1 VVDCGLRGLAIAR
14 RSVSP
19 AVEDLRPTR
28 WFQRNWCVYLAL
40 LVVVVVLYS
49 QVRHYGFIGYDD
61 PDYVTENPHVRGGL
75 SWPAVEWAFTTGY
88 AANWIPLTW
97 LSHMLDFELFGLRG
111 GAHHLMNVLLHI
123 LGSMLLFAAL
133 KRMTGAHWRSAL
145 VALLFAVHPLHVESV
160 AWVTERKDVLS
171 GVFWFLALWLY
182 SLYVERRSAGLYL
195 MLLTAFVF
203 GLMAKPMVV
212 TLPFVLL
219 LLDVWPLGRF
229 RKAARTAASL
239 RAILLEKVP
248 LLVAAVG
255 ASAVTY
261 LVQLHG
267 GAVSRFATV
276 PLSLRLGNALISYV
290 IYVARTFWPTRLA
303 VFYPLT
309 AVSLWLSVAAG
320 VALLAVSAAVLRAVR
335 TRPYLAVGWFWYLGT
350 LVPVIG
356 LVQAGAQARA
366 DRYTYLPMVGI
377 LIPIAWALGEVVARK
392 PSLQRVV
399 STLAVGACLVCSL
412 VTWHQ
417 VGLWRDTMTL
427 FRHAIEVSEGNY
439 IAYNNLGLALRKQG
453 QIKEAIANYQMALR
467 ARPQFPDALMNLG
480 EVYMLEN
487 RPQEAVV
494 CLEEAVR
501 QSPAAVEIRTNLGN
515 ALNRIGKNAAAELQ
529 YREALRLE
537 PDSPEAHMG
546 LAAILADQNRV
557 EEAIRE
563 LREAIRLR
571 PDYADAHFNLAGRLV
586 TAGQMEDA
594 LGEYAEAVRLR
605 PDDAEA
611 RRGFGVSL
619 AAQGRL
625 NKALEEFEA
634 CVRLKPDDAQ
644 YRFNLATAL
653 AYLERTDEAIA
664 QLSEAIRIQP
674 DFPEALEARKY
685 LLGLRKSGH

>member
-1 VVDCGLRGLAIAR
+1 MVG
-14 RSVSP
+14 
-19 AVEDLRPTR
+19 VETVR

-88 AANWIPLTW
+88 AANWMPLTW
-97 LSHMLDFELFGLRG
+97 LSHMLDCELFGPQG
-111 GAHHLMNVLLHI
+111 GAHHVTNVLLHI

-182 SLYVERRSAGLYL
+182 SRYVERRSAGLYA
-195 MLLTAFVF
+195 MLLAAFVF

-219 LLDVWPLGRF
+219 LLDIWPLGRL
-229 RKAARTAASL
+229 RKAAFTAGTW

-248 LLVAAVG
+248 LLVPAVG

-276 PLSLRLGNALISYV
+276 PFGLRLGNALISYV
-290 IYVARTFWPTRLA
+290 IYVAKMFWPARLA

-309 AVSLWLSVAAG
+309 AISPWLSVAAG
-320 VALLAVSAAVLRAVR
+320 LALLAVSAVVLRSVSA
-335 TRPYLAVGWFWYLGT
+335 RPYLAVGWFWYLGT

-356 LVQAGAQARA
+356 LVQVGAQARA

-377 LIPIAWALGEVVARK
+377 LIPIAWGLGEVVTRRPGLK
-392 PSLQRVV
+392 RVV
-399 STLAVGACLVCSL
+399 CALAAGACLVFSL
-412 VTWHQ
+412 VTWRQ
-417 VGLWRDTMTL
+417 VGLWRDDVTL
-427 FRHAIEVSEGNY
+427 FRHAIEATDGNY
-439 IAYNNLGLALRKQG
+439 VAYNNLGLALRKQG
-453 QIKEAIANYQMALR
+453 QLEEAIADYQQALR

-480 EVYMLEN
+480 EVYMIEN
-487 RPQEAVV
+487 RPEEAVV
-494 CLEEAVR
+494 SLEEAVR
-501 QSPAAVEIRTNLGN
+501 LSPAAAEIRTNLGN
-515 ALNRIGKNAAAELQ
+515 ALNTTGKNAAAEVQ

-537 PDSPEAHMG
+537 PDSPEAHTG
-546 LAAILADQNRV
+546 LAAVLADQDRGD
-557 EEAIRE
+557 EAIRE

-571 PDYADAHFNLAGRLV
+571 PGYADGHYSLAGLLV
-586 TAGQMEDA
+586 AAGRMEDA
-594 LGEYAEAVRLR
+594 LGEYAETVRLS

-611 RRGFGVSL
+611 HRGFGVAL
-619 AAQGRL
+619 AAQGSL

-634 CVRLKPDDAQ
+634 CVRLKPGDAQ

-664 QLSEAIRIQP
+664 QLSEAIRIRP

-685 LLGLRKSGH
+685 LSGPRKPGH

>member
-1 VVDCGLRGLAIAR
+1 
-14 RSVSP
+14 
-19 AVEDLRPTR
+19 
-28 WFQRNWCVYLAL
+28 

-49 QVRHYGFIGYDD
+49 QIGHYGFIGYDD
-61 PDYVTENPHVRGGL
+61 PDYVTDNPHVRGGL

-97 LSHMLDFELFGLRG
+97 LSHMLDCELFGLWG

-182 SLYVERRSAGLYL
+182 SLYVERRTAGLYL

-229 RKAARTAASL
+229 RKAPFTAASW

-248 LLVAAVG
+248 LLVLALG

-267 GAVSRFATV
+267 GAVSRIETL
-276 PLSLRLGNALISYV
+276 PLSLRFGNALISYV
-290 IYVARTFWPTRLA
+290 IYVAKTLWPTRLA
-303 VFYPLT
+303 AFYPLT
-309 AVSLWLSVAAG
+309 AVSPWLSVAAG
-320 VALLAVSAAVLRAVR
+320 VALLAVSAIVLRWVR
-335 TRPYLAVGWFWYLGT
+335 ARPYLAVGWFWYLGT

-356 LVQAGAQARA
+356 LVQVGAQARA

-377 LIPIAWALGEVVARK
+377 LIPIAWGLGEVAARRPGLK
-392 PSLQRVV
+392 RAVC
-399 STLAVGACLVCSL
+399 TLAIGACLVLSL
-412 VTWHQ
+412 LTWQ
-417 VGLWRDTMTL
+417 QARLWRDTATL
-427 FRHAIEVSEGNY
+427 FRHAIEVTDGNY
-439 IAYNNLGLALRKQG
+439 VAYNNLGLALRKQG
-453 QIKEAIANYQMALR
+453 QLAEAIANYQMALR

-480 EVYMLEN
+480 EVYTIQN

-494 CLEEAVR
+494 ALEEAVR
-501 QSPAAVEIRTNLGN
+501 LSPAAAEMRTNLAN
-515 ALNRIGKNAAAELQ
+515 ALSGTGQKTAAELQ

-537 PDSPEAHMG
+537 PDSPEAHTG
-546 LAAILADQNRV
+546 LAAVLADQDRG

-571 PDYADAHFNLAGRLV
+571 PDYADGHYNLAGLLV
-586 TAGQMEDA
+586 AAGRMEEA
-594 LGEYAEAVRLR
+594 LGEYAEAVRLS

-611 RRGFGVSL
+611 HRGFGVAL

-625 NKALEEFEA
+625 NKAEEEFEA
-634 CVRLKPDDAQ
+634 CVRLKPGDAQ

-653 AYLERTDEAIA
+653 AYLQRTGEAIA
-664 QLSEAIRIQP
+664 QLSEAIRIRP

-685 LLGLRKSGH
+685 LLGLGKAGH

>member
-1 VVDCGLRGLAIAR
+1 VVGVG
-14 RSVSP
+14 
-19 AVEDLRPTR
+19 PTR

-40 LVVVVVLYS
+40 LVVVLVLYS
-49 QVRHYGFIGYDD
+49 RVRHYGFIGYDD
-61 PDYVTENPHVRGGL
+61 PDYVTQNAHVRGGL

-97 LSHMLDFELFGLRG
+97 LSHMLDSELFALQG

-133 KRMTGAHWRSAL
+133 KRMTGAHWRSGL

-182 SLYVERRSAGLYL
+182 SLYVERRSASLYV
-195 MLLTAFVF
+195 LLLAAFVF

-229 RKAARTAASL
+229 RKGGFTAGNW

-248 LLVAAVG
+248 LLALAVG

-267 GAVSRFATV
+267 GAVSKLATV
-276 PLSLRLGNALISYV
+276 PLRFRFGNALISYV
-290 IYVARTFWPTRLA
+290 VYIVKMFWPSRLA
-303 VFYPLT
+303 VFYPFT
-309 AVSLWLSVAAG
+309 AVSLWLSIAAG
-320 VALLAVSAAVLRAVR
+320 VALLAVSAAVLRSVR
-335 TRPYLAVGWFWYLGT
+335 ARPYLAVGWFWYLGT

-356 LVQAGAQARA
+356 LVQVGAQARA

-377 LIPIAWALGEVVARK
+377 LILIAWGLGEVAARRPGLK
-392 PSLQRVV
+392 HAACALG
-399 STLAVGACLVCSL
+399 AAACLAFSL
-412 VTWHQ
+412 LTWQQ
-417 VGLWRDTMTL
+417 VALWQDDVTL
-427 FRHAIEVSEGNY
+427 FRHAIEVTDGNY
-439 IAYNNLGLALRKQG
+439 VAYNNLGLALRKQG
-453 QIKEAIANYQMALR
+453 HLEGAMANYQMALR
-467 ARPQFPDALMNLG
+467 ARPQFADALMNLG
-480 EVYMLEN
+480 EVYTIQN

-494 CLEEAVR
+494 SLEEAVR
-501 QSPAAVEIRTNLGN
+501 LSPADAEMRRNLAN
-515 ALNRIGKNAAAELQ
+515 ALSGTGRKTAAELQ

-537 PDSPEAHMG
+537 PDSPEAHTG
-546 LAAILADQNRV
+546 LAAVLADQNRG
-557 EEAIRE
+557 EEAIGEMRQ
-563 LREAIRLR
+563 AIRLR
-571 PDYADAHFNLAGRLV
+571 PDYADGHYNLAGLLV
-586 TAGQMEDA
+586 AAGRMEEA
-594 LGEYAEAVRLR
+594 LGEYAEAVRLK

-611 RRGFGVSL
+611 HRGFGVAL

-625 NKALEEFEA
+625 SKALEEFEA
-634 CVRLKPDDAQ
+634 CVRLKPDDAR

-653 AYLERTDEAIA
+653 AYLERTSEAIA
-664 QLSEAIRIQP
+664 QLSEAIRIRP

-685 LLGLRKSGH
+685 LLGLGKPVH